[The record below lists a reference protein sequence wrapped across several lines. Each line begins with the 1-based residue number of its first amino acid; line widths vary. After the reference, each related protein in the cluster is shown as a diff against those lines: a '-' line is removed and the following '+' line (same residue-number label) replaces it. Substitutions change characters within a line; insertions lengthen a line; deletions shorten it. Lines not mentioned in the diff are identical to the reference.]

1 MIRCFNRPQWKRPGF
16 RLWVPISLTVVL
28 PLIAGWA
35 FSVAH
40 RMHASGAAGGALSL
54 VASVSTV
61 PASSAGEATE
71 CPEFTVARVA
81 CKTSHWLTR
90 VMTGLADW
98 SSAGWPLA
106 ALFSV
111 AMVAGGLVVF
121 ARAMSRLRAAGD
133 AVWLRITPPPTMA
146 AGGAAGLWRVLSG
159 CLRHAPRG
167 WPWAPRPQL
176 SVEWWADPS
185 GLHVGVWVPPKV
197 RPQRVADAITRAW
210 PGAQVQP
217 THPPMWHRYPARL
230 LELTPAEGPWAP
242 LNPATSTATGTG
254 LGAVDQSEEP
264 LRAVLGALA
273 ERAPG
278 EQASVQLI
286 VSHHRDRDRVT
297 SGLAGGLRTVLPA
310 LLGTLAGALAHLV
323 VTVLDLITPGTSTP
337 TRGASGGATG
347 RRRDDTS
354 GDPAARA
361 AATKR
366 AHGPHLRVTLR
377 VAVSVPMPHDWRHDR
392 ACAVDIATGYEL
404 VTNELCLRWRRL
416 WAAEYL
422 TLRTHG
428 HTWIATLGE
437 LGALFHLPTDPA
449 RYRLAAP
456 GVRRLPTR
464 GATTHLPPPAGPPAV
479 PPAEPLAGQ
488 PRRPARRPGHPGV
501 PDRDTP
507 PNGPANTA
515 PASTRPANRPAAR
528 ASRMAPT
535 HAVPRLPHSGRPAH
549 GGENR

>member
-1 MIRCFNRPQWKRPGF
+1 M
-16 RLWVPISLTVVL
+16 
-28 PLIAGWA
+28 
-35 FSVAH
+35 
-40 RMHASGAAGGALSL
+40 
-54 VASVSTV
+54 
-61 PASSAGEATE
+61 
-71 CPEFTVARVA
+71 
-81 CKTSHWLTR
+81 
-90 VMTGLADW
+90 MTGLADW
-98 SSAGWPLA
+98 SASGWPLA
-106 ALFSV
+106 ALVSA

-133 AVWLRITPPPTMA
+133 AVWLRITPPATMA

-230 LELTPAEGPWAP
+230 LELTPAAGPWAP
-242 LNPATSTATGTG
+242 LNPAGSTATGTG
-254 LGAVDQSEEP
+254 LGVVDQSEEP

-297 SGLAGGLRTVLPA
+297 SGLAGGLRAVLPS

-323 VTVLDLITPGTSTP
+323 VTVLDVFTSGTSTP
-337 TRGASGGATG
+337 TRNRTGSGAAGG
-347 RRRDDTS
+347 RCDDTS
-354 GDPAARA
+354 GDPVARA
-361 AATKR
+361 AVAKR
-366 AHGPHLRVTLR
+366 AQGPHLRVTLR

-404 VTNELCLRWRRL
+404 VTNELRLRWRRL

-437 LGALFHLPTDPA
+437 LGALFHLPADPA

-464 GATTHLPPPAGPPAV
+464 GATTHLPLPTAPHV
-479 PPAEPLAGQ
+479 PPAEPPAGQ
-488 PRRPARRPGHPGV
+488 PWRPAHRPGHTTGG

-535 HAVPRLPHSGRPAH
+535 HAVPRLSRTGRPAH